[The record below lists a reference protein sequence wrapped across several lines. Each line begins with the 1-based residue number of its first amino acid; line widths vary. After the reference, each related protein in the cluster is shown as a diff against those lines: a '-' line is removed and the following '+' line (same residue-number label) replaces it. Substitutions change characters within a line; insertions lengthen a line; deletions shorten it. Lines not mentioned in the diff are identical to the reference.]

1 MEEKFKIMG
10 VQLSKKECIFF
21 ICLVM
26 FNKFILSFPSIL
38 IYVTGTGTLINF
50 IYVGIIVLGFIWIIN
65 KCFKN
70 FPNSDILDISKTL
83 GGKFLKTIVGIIYM
97 LLFFTILLTFLL
109 DFVNLLKSIYYQNSP
124 IIFILLFF
132 IVGILV
138 SNLIGFNS
146 IIKMINLLFPIILL
160 SIFISFIGT
169 IDNFTIDK
177 LTPILGYNYRTTFVD
192 GLVNIFTFS
201 FITFYFFL
209 QPLLRNPEDFKKV
222 SYISFF
228 ISFALLFITI
238 CSILTLL
245 PIASTGITINPLYIL
260 SRDVSFSV
268 FLQRLDAL
276 FVLFWIL
283 ALLSYLSSL
292 VFFINLIFSKIT
304 NISDKSMFSYIVC
317 MLLFGICLYPFNI
330 ALIKFLENIVLKYAI
345 IGVTFIIS
353 PLILILGH
361 LKFNIKSRKEL
372 KPKCNIK
379 N

>member
-1 MEEKFKIMG
+1 
-10 VQLSKKECIFF
+10 
-21 ICLVM
+21 
-26 FNKFILSFPSIL
+26 
-38 IYVTGTGTLINF
+38 
-50 IYVGIIVLGFIWIIN
+50 
-65 KCFKN
+65 
-70 FPNSDILDISKTL
+70 
-83 GGKFLKTIVGIIYM
+83 
-97 LLFFTILLTFLL
+97 
-109 DFVNLLKSIYYQNSP
+109 
-124 IIFILLFF
+124 
-132 IVGILV
+132 
-138 SNLIGFNS
+138 
-146 IIKMINLLFPIILL
+146 MINLLFPIILL

-177 LTPILGYNYRTTFVD
+177 LTPIFGYNYRTTFVD

-201 FITFYFFL
+201 FIAFYFFL

-292 VFFINLIFSKIT
+292 VLVIF
-304 NISDKSMFSYIVC
+304 
-317 MLLFGICLYPFNI
+317 L
-330 ALIKFLENIVLKYAI
+330 
-345 IGVTFIIS
+345 
-353 PLILILGH
+353 
-361 LKFNIKSRKEL
+361 
-372 KPKCNIK
+372 
-379 N
+379 